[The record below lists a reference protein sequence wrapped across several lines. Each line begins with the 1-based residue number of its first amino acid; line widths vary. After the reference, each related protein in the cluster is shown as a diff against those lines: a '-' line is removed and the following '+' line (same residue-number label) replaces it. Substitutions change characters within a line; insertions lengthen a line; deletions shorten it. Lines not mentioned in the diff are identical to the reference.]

1 MLLNGDDDRSTPLTF
16 TACALRAPD
25 HAEHFVDVERDHAS
39 DLPEGYLTPWRT
51 CQPFARVNGAPA
63 GGVSSAWLESKLVK
77 IEADTVEVAPS

>member
-1 MLLNGDDDRSTPLTF
+1 MATTIARLPVDLQ
-16 TACALRAPD
+16 TACAP
-25 HAEHFVDVERDHAS
+25 FERRITLSTLLTSSAWTTSS

-77 IEADTVEVAPS
+77 IEADTAGFSK